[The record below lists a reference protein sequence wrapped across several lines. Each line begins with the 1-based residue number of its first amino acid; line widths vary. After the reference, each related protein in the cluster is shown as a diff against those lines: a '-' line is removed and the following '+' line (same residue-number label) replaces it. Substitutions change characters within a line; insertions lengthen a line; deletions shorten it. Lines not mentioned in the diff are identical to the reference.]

1 MTLDALLK
9 EGESRLREAG
19 VPDAG
24 LDARYLLLEVWE
36 MSLAEFLARRQ
47 RPLGVPK
54 EAEGREPDGENGEKV
69 RRYRELIGMRGKR
82 IPLQQ
87 ILGVQEFMG
96 LPFRVNE
103 HVLIPRQDTE
113 ALVEL
118 VLKEQEGRRA
128 SLLDMCTGSG
138 CIVISL
144 VRLGDFCSA
153 AAADVSRQALET
165 AAENARLLLKGE
177 RMIRFVE
184 SDMFEA
190 LGPEERFDVIVSN
203 PPYIPTRIIEGLE
216 PEVRDHEPRLALD
229 GAEDGLKFY
238 RILAEKGREH
248 LAAGGY
254 IYMEIGWD
262 QAAPVTELFGEAGYR
277 DVTVTRDMA
286 GLNRVVRAVWPGKGE
301 EEDHV

>member
-19 VPDAG
+19 VPDAA

-36 MSLAEFLARRQ
+36 MSLAELLARRQ

-54 EAEGREPDGENGEKV
+54 EAEGREPDGERV
-69 RRYRELIGMRGKR
+69 CRYRELIGLRARR

-177 RMIRFVE
+177 RMVRFVE
-184 SDMFEA
+184 SDMLEA
-190 LGPEERFDVIVSN
+190 FGPEERFDVIVSN
-203 PPYIPTRIIEGLE
+203 PPYIPTRVIEGLE
-216 PEVRDHEPRLALD
+216 PEVRDYEPRLALD

-248 LAAGGY
+248 LTAGGY

-262 QAAPVTELFGEAGYR
+262 QAAPVTELFGKTGYR
-277 DVTVTRDMA
+277 EITVTRDMA